1 MKLKRGIWIA
11 ALLAGVALSSCG
23 KKDESKDAP
32 AAGDAG
38 RLQESAK
45 KICEKITECASE
57 QLKALP
63 PAQRKMAE
71 TMLNSSK
78 EACLGQYG
86 AGAVGG
92 ETVTYTKE
100 EMDMAMKCMD
110 AVSRTACKDLMSEAG
125 APDSCKQF
133 EALLAKR
140 GKK

>member
-11 ALLAGVALSSCG
+11 ALLVGVALSSCG
-23 KKDESKDAP
+23 KKDESKDVSSG
-32 AAGDAG
+32 GDAG
-38 RLQESAK
+38 KMQESAK

-71 TMLNSSK
+71 TMLSGSK
-78 EACLGQYG
+78 DACLGQYG
-86 AGAVGG
+86 AGAVHG
-92 ETVTYTKE
+92 EAVAYTKE

-125 APDSCKQF
+125 APDTCKQF

-140 GKK
+140 GQK